1 MPRFCGSI
9 RDVRVA
15 LVGRGPRGSVA
26 SARLGARRFGPGL
39 RVLAHETSCA
49 RAVTCLGQG
58 GEGCPL
64 WERPQ
69 PAPLQGGVCSEQQ
82 GEARVP
88 AYGQESSRRGYPAP
102 TARDNPRIARCTRLA
117 RETLQFRPPINS
129 APKMRNHDRPTDNET
144 DRERLED
151 LGTRDALLGTA
162 SEMIRHAVITPQ
174 HQGCDEAE
182 QLQRSIA
189 PGSDGAH

>member
-64 WERPQ
+64 RERPQ
-69 PAPLQGGVCSEQQ
+69 PAPLQGGVCSEPQ
-82 GEARVP
+82 GEGAGARLRAGELSKRIP
-88 AYGQESSRRGYPAP
+88 RADRARQSKNCALHKAS
-102 TARDNPRIARCTRLA
+102 ARDAPVQTTYQQRAEDAESRSTHRQRDRQRATR
-117 RETLQFRPPINS
+117 RS
-129 APKMRNHDRPTDNET
+129 
-144 DRERLED
+144 
-151 LGTRDALLGTA
+151 
-162 SEMIRHAVITPQ
+162 RHA
-174 HQGCDEAE
+174 
-182 QLQRSIA
+182 RRA
-189 PGSDGAH
+189 PRHSE